1 MKTNVTMES
10 VSDRILFGVVIRQET
25 QNGFLCLTDLQE
37 AYTRARVENG
47 WSKKDV
53 SHIINQE
60 ENSER
65 IYYLLNEQKLLKD
78 KTTVSEFYDE
88 AKKKGITKL
97 LKELGVYKTTGRGAD
112 KRVMCNPYIW
122 VLVAMELN
130 PMLYAKV
137 VMWLT
142 DRLILNRIEAGNFY
156 KTLSAAL
163 YKLPSPDYKTV
174 ATELN
179 LKIFGKHE
187 PKIRNKGSQKQ
198 LSQLSHLEDNIA
210 YCIENGFYKTNEE
223 VISAIKNA
231 KIA

>member
-25 QNGFLCLTDLQE
+25 KDCSLCLTDLQE
-37 AYTRARVENG
+37 AYTHARIKNG
-47 WSKKDV
+47 WSGRLEV
-53 SHIINQE
+53 QHIINQK

-65 IYYLLNEQKLLKD
+65 IFYILSEQKIINWQIHQFMKEVED
-78 KTTVSEFYDE
+78 KGMV
-88 AKKKGITKL
+88 KV

-122 VLVAMELN
+122 ALIAMELN
-130 PMLYAKV
+130 PMLYAKI

-142 DRLILNRIEAGNFY
+142 DQLILNRIEAGNFY